1 MLVIWSPSPNG
12 SPTPGALLHCPHDA
26 VAPGSDPP
34 HNGWGKWNMHHFICF
49 IPRELDFFTS
59 LLDFIFHS
67 YLILA
72 LLWCVFLAAESAFGP
87 VLSDRHKSGTPAM
100 GCSSGSSSSRIK
112 RLIPLPT
119 LWSGG
124 PRFERPEWQGQVSCH
139 GGANWHL
146 ELLAMSTDL
155 KRKLRDPEFVATRCD
170 LDGLGDLNPHELKQ
184 AARVYGISAGDPR
197 LQGLQVIRQRM
208 GKKGFAKLVA
218 PNPEASCTLDSR
230 NISESA
236 EVFVASLI

>member
-1 MLVIWSPSPNG
+1 MA
-12 SPTPGALLHCPHDA
+12 GAT
-26 VAPGSDPP
+26 G
-34 HNGWGKWNMHHFICF
+34 ICAILYGL

-59 LLDFIFHS
+59 LLDSFS
-67 YLILA
+67 
-72 LLWCVFLAAESAFGP
+72 LLPDSGFAVMCFFLLP
-87 VLSDRHKSGTPAM
+87 VLSDHHKSGTPAM
-100 GCSSGSSSSRIK
+100 GCSGSGSSSSRIK
-112 RLIPLPT
+112 RLSPLPT

-124 PRFERPEWQGQVSCH
+124 PPRFERPEGQGQVSCH
-139 GGANWHL
+139 GGAKWHL

-155 KRKLRDPEFVATRCD
+155 KRKLGDPEFVATRCD
-170 LDGLGDLNPHELKQ
+170 LDGSGDLNPHEWKQ
-184 AARVYGISAGDPR
+184 AARVYGISAGDSG